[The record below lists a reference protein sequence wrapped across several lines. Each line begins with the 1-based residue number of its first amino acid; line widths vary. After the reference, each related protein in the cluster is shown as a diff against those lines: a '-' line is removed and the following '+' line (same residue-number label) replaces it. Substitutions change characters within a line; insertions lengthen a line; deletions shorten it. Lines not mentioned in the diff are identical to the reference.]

1 MAKIVFELN
10 LDDEAE
16 TLLQAATRVAHNAM
30 ALAQSVQSDIA
41 LPQNDEQV
49 VSHETFLHEHNMIVL
64 MEAGPRANIG
74 DNIPQMAF
82 AIIPAEPKQHP
93 SFVPGKGVALV
104 FEASKEDSASPE
116 EAKIAVRMGFVSD
129 EFGTS
134 QWRAL
139 KADPCNVAVIRD
151 GKLGG

>member
-1 MAKIVFELN
+1 MGKLVIEIDTSGMNVIGEPLN
-10 LDDEAE
+10 LLADV
-16 TLLQAATRVAHNAM
+16 LLQ
-30 ALAQSVQSDIA
+30 
-41 LPQNDEQV
+41 
-49 VSHETFLHEHNMIVL
+49 
-64 MEAGPRANIG
+64 IG

-104 FEASKEDSASPE
+104 FEASKGDSASPE

-129 EFGTS
+129 EFDTS

-139 KADPCNVAVIRD
+139 KEDPSNVAVICD
-151 GKLGG
+151 GKLRG

>member
-1 MAKIVFELN
+1 MGKLVIEIDTSDMNVIGEPLN
-10 LDDEAE
+10 LLADV
-16 TLLQAATRVAHNAM
+16 LLQ
-30 ALAQSVQSDIA
+30 
-41 LPQNDEQV
+41 
-49 VSHETFLHEHNMIVL
+49 
-64 MEAGPRANIG
+64 IG
-74 DNIPQMAF
+74 DNIPQMAY

-104 FEASKEDSASPE
+104 FEASKDDDLPPE

-129 EFGTS
+129 EFDTS

>member
-1 MAKIVFELN
+1 MGKLIIEIDTSGMNVIGEPLN
-10 LDDEAE
+10 LLADV
-16 TLLQAATRVAHNAM
+16 LLQ
-30 ALAQSVQSDIA
+30 
-41 LPQNDEQV
+41 
-49 VSHETFLHEHNMIVL
+49 
-64 MEAGPRANIG
+64 IG

-129 EFGTS
+129 EFDTS